1 MSQALEVLD
10 RSRCEGVAQMRVEEN
25 EQLLRLCSA
34 QGERQTESLL
44 SLLMVLDVVI
54 VEVV

>member
-44 SLLMVLDVVI
+44 SLLMVLDVAI